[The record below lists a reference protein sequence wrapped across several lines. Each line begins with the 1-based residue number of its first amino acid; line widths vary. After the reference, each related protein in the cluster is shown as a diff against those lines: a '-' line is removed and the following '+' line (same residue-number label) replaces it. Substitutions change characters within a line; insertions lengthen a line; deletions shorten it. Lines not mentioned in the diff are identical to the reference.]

1 MAECND
7 NDALPDLRVSN
18 EAQRLRVDGF
28 RALWLQQQP
37 VVGDLGAD
45 ASVIDELAG
54 RGLIEVADDGRL
66 LGIHGLSSR
75 PTRHRIE
82 RAAGAIHTWCAFD
95 AVGIPAA
102 LGINAVAISTC
113 PACGRELGVT
123 LTAGIPTNS
132 DQRIWLPAGGCA
144 HVIDEF
150 CRHADLFC
158 DSAHLDQHVGGRD
171 GRSVTV
177 GEAAQLGRQVWRD
190 VGAVLECP

>member
-1 MAECND
+1 MAECSD
-7 NDALPDLRVSN
+7 SDALPDLGVSK

-28 RALWLQQQP
+28 RALWLQRQP
-37 VVGDLGAD
+37 VVGELGAD
-45 ASVIDELAG
+45 AAVIDELAG

-66 LGIHGLSSR
+66 LGVHGLSSR
-75 PTRHRIE
+75 PTGHWIE

-102 LGINAVAISTC
+102 LGIDAVAISTC
-113 PACGRELGVT
+113 PACGREFGVT
-123 LTAGIPTNS
+123 LTAGIPAIS
-132 DQRIWLPAGGCA
+132 DQRVWLPAGGCA

-158 DSAHLDQHVGGRD
+158 DAAHLDQHVGGRY

-177 GEAAQLGRQVWRD
+177 AEAAQLGRRVWRD
-190 VGAVLECP
+190 VAAILGCA